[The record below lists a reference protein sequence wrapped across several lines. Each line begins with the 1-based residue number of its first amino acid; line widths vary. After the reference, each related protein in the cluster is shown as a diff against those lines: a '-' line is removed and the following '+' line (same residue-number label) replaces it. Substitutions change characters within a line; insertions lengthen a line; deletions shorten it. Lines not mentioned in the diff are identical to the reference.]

1 MRSKGFS
8 KLSLKKKKRKKKSEE
23 ANGFLTDETS
33 RKKKKKEMD
42 EGTRVLKSLP
52 GRRCAVN
59 SRCRRGN
66 ARKKKGSL
74 PPFFLSRYPYFNL
87 PLPFLPVFPYENPA

>member
-8 KLSLKKKKRKKKSEE
+8 KLSLKKKKEKKSEE

-33 RKKKKKEMD
+33 RKKKKEMD